1 MGTYTENQDSAG
13 AKLTGIYVYELNLNN
28 GKLTYV
34 SSSPHTVN
42 PSYLVAD
49 DKNKTLY
56 AVNETG
62 SGGITRWISQCFQA
76 D

>member
-1 MGTYTENQDSAG
+1 MWVPILKSKILRK
-13 AKLTGIYVYELNLNN
+13 AKSTGIYVYELNTNT

-49 DKNKTLY
+49 NENKTL
-56 AVNETG
+56 
-62 SGGITRWISQCFQA
+62 ICCK
-76 D
+76 